1 MQGAGR
7 EQGVFEILSG
17 RTPAAVSSCPVRAAG
32 SAPID
37 TRVANLGM
45 MEFRALFEAERDRLM
60 RFLCHLTGNASD
72 AEDLVQETFLAVW
85 RKRDQFEGRGSAA
98 GYVRRTAFHLFLNAR
113 QKQDR
118 RDAIARRT
126 DEEPACTPI
135 VDFEEREAR
144 DVLVARVRTAVD
156 ELPPG
161 PREAFILFRFEGHSC
176 AEIAQ
181 ITGAPRKTVESR
193 LARAIEILSARL
205 NHHARE
211 LSTE

>member
-1 MQGAGR
+1 M
-7 EQGVFEILSG
+7 L
-17 RTPAAVSSCPVRAAG
+17 
-32 SAPID
+32 ID
-37 TRVANLGM
+37 TRVTNLGM
-45 MEFRALFEAERDRLM
+45 TEFRALFEAERDRLM

-98 GYVRRTAFHLFLNAR
+98 GYVRRTALHLFLNAR
-113 QKQDR
+113 QKTDR
-118 RDAIARRT
+118 RDAIVRRT

-135 VDFEEREAR
+135 LDFEEREAR

-156 ELPPG
+156 ELPEG
-161 PREAFILFRFEGHSC
+161 PREAFILFRFEGHTC
-176 AEIAQ
+176 AEIAE

-205 NHHARE
+205 KQHARE
-211 LSTE
+211 LSAE